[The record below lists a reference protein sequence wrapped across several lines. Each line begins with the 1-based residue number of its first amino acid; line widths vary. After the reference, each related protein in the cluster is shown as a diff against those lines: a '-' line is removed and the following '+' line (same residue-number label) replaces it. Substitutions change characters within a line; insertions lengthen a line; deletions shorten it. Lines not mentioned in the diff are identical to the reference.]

1 MLKKNAN
8 KNVMFEEKPESR
20 MKGLKLNF
28 KKRNENRKRNLIR
41 EIIMKRRIIQEKHEI
56 MKEGNK

>member
-1 MLKKNAN
+1 MLAN

-41 EIIMKRRIIQEKHEI
+41 EIIMKRRIIKKN
-56 MKEGNK
+56 MK